1 MYSGVIEWV
10 QRGKEVAVLKKTWNN
25 STVLLLFLVFLWGAS
40 WPIYKFTLP
49 STPPLLFAG
58 MRAVI
63 GGALLGIILLK
74 RLDRI
79 NWREN
84 WRLYCITA
92 LFNTILFFGIQTVGL
107 NYLPGGL
114 FSILVYFQ
122 PVLLGLFA
130 WIWLGEQMNAVKII
144 GLLIGF
150 LGIVVVSLDG
160 LTFHVSVIG
169 VALGLVTAICW
180 AFGVIYVKK
189 VSHRLDAYWMVSLQS
204 IIGGAFLLGTGT
216 VFESWSDIIWNGRY
230 LFGVSFG
237 AVFGI
242 PIAYIIYYKLINEG
256 EASKVGAFT
265 FLVPIIAV
273 FLGVVFL
280 GEPVTYL
287 LLIGLVMVGLSILI
301 VNYRGNKEL
310 LSFRKTNNK
319 IKESI

>member
-1 MYSGVIEWV
+1 MSLYKLFS
-10 QRGKEVAVLKKTWNN
+10 N
-25 STVLLLFLVFLWGAS
+25 STVALLFLVFLWGAS
-40 WPIYKFTLP
+40 WPIYKSAVP
-49 STPPLLFAG
+49 YTPPLLFAG
-58 MRAVI
+58 MRAFI
-63 GGALLGIILLK
+63 GGCLLAIVLWKK
-74 RLDRI
+74 RDKI
-79 NWREN
+79 NWRVN

-92 LFNTILFFGIQTVGL
+92 LFNTVLFFGIQTVGL

-130 WIWLGEQMNAVKII
+130 WIWLGEQMTAVKII
-144 GLLIGF
+144 GLFIGF

-169 VALGLVTAICW
+169 VVLGLITAVCW

-204 IIGGAFLLGTGT
+204 IIGGGFLIGTGT
-216 VFESWSDIIWNGRY
+216 IFENWSDIIWNGRY
-230 LFGVSFG
+230 LFGVSYG
-237 AVFGI
+237 AVFGV
-242 PIAYIIYYKLINEG
+242 PIAYIIYYKLMNEG

-273 FLGVVFL
+273 FLGAAFL
-280 GEPVTYL
+280 GEPITYL
-287 LLIGLVMVGLSILI
+287 LLIGLVMVGLSIFI

-310 LSFRKTNNK
+310 ISFRKTSNK